1 MATGR
6 ILPVGVVLLLLV
18 VVLLVV
24 VLLVVVLLVVAV
36 VAVAAGQR
44 SGFCL
49 SPSIIIALIS
59 FLSSQSKLS
68 SYSHFV
74 QATGKTFICVRLTN
88 TPWVVCVGGITVGI
102 G

>member
-6 ILPVGVVLLLLV
+6 ILPVGVLLL
-18 VVLLVV
+18 LLVV

-74 QATGKTFICVRLTN
+74 QATGKIFLCVRLTN
-88 TPWVVCVGGITVGI
+88 TPWVVCVGGISVGI